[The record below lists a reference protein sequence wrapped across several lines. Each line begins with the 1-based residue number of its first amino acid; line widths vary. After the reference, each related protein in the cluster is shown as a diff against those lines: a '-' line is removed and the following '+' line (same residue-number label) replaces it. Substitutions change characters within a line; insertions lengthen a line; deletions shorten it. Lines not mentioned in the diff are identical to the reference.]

1 VKISKD
7 EVWSALEQ
15 LVSEKLEQRKNGLQK
30 IVELQA
36 IDKYPLVVYVVS
48 TRLVEPDIS
57 LRADVVRLI
66 ATFHSINYQKKES
79 SKEIFKTLYDYFDQ
93 IRNRQIYSLLQVAIY
108 DTSLVDDVSYLIG
121 LCSYAGRYLTEIV
134 TDRKNPLELRVESLK
149 IIESVGFIDVLPEL
163 NRILSRYE
171 RKNDSKP
178 LRVKENGIRND
189 REVLIP
195 LLGKTI
201 EALEEK

>member
-1 VKISKD
+1 MKISKD

>member
-1 VKISKD
+1 MKISKE

-15 LVSEKLEQRKNGLQK
+15 MVSVNLELRKNGLQK
-30 IVELQA
+30 IIELQA

-48 TRLVEPDIS
+48 TRLIEPEIS

-66 ATFHSINYQKKES
+66 ATFKSINYSQKES
-79 SKEIFKTLYDYFDQ
+79 SKEVFKTLYDYFDQ

-108 DTSLVDDVSYLIG
+108 DTSLIDEVSYLIG
-121 LCSYAGRYLTEIV
+121 LCSYAGEYLIEIV
-134 TDRKNPLELRVESLK
+134 IDRKNPLELRVESLK

-163 NRILSRYE
+163 RRVLSRYE

-178 LRVKENGIRND
+178 LRMKENGLRND

-195 LLGKTI
+195 LLEKAI
-201 EALEEK
+201 ESLTEK

>member
-1 VKISKD
+1 VKISKE

-15 LVSEKLEQRKNGLQK
+15 MVSVNLEQRKNGLQK
-30 IVELQA
+30 IIELQA
-36 IDKYPLVVYVVS
+36 IEKYPLVVYVVS
-48 TRLVEPDIS
+48 TRLIEPEIS

-66 ATFHSINYQKKES
+66 ATFKSINYSQKEP
-79 SKEIFKTLYDYFDQ
+79 SKEVFKTLYDYFDQ

-108 DTSLVDDVSYLIG
+108 DTSLIDEVSYLIG
-121 LCSYAGRYLTEIV
+121 LCSYAGEYLIEIV
-134 TDRKNPLELRVESLK
+134 IDRKNPLELRVESLK

-163 NRILSRYE
+163 RRVLSRYE

-178 LRVKENGIRND
+178 LRMKENGLRND

-195 LLGKTI
+195 LLEKAI
-201 EALEEK
+201 ESLTEK